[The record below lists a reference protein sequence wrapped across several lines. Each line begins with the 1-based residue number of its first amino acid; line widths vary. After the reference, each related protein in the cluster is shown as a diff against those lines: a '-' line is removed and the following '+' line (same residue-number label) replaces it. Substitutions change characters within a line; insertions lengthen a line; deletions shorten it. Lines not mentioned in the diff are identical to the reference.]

1 MVILIA
7 VILPLES
14 NTAVAA
20 APAVLTPV
28 LNISLVKVIVG
39 LVVYPLPPDVTVT
52 IQIPSLLTTEVPAA
66 PLPPLPN
73 ILIIGGLVIA

>member
-1 MVILIA
+1 MLIA

-28 LNISLVKVIVG
+28 LNISLVKEIVG

-52 IQIPSLLTTEVPAA
+52 IPIPSLLTTAVPAA
-66 PLPPLPN
+66 PVPPLPKM
-73 ILIIGGLVIA
+73 LITGGSVTA